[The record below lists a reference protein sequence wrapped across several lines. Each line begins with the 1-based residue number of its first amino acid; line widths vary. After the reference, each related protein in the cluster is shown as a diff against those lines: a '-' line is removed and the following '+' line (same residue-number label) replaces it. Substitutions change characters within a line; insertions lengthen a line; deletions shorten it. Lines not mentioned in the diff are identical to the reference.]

1 MPRTLRNI
9 HLTNADGRDATVQFS
24 AIKAPKP
31 PRKGLPGRTVT
42 FHRYLATTEA
52 GTHQALAAK
61 LGEDYADAL
70 IQGDPEVDL
79 ERVGR
84 GIGETH
90 VVQLSA
96 RGEVLY
102 AAPEIIEIIQGP
114 DGSERERR
122 APTDTPANVN
132 DELPVRWTGR
142 KMPKQDVI
150 RRFVFNRSLQLR
162 HIDGLSYDY
171 LYGMAKLLHEDD
183 AVMRMGAGPKG
194 RQPLILTV
202 NGSPCHAFL
211 EGRIDGD
218 KYMLL
223 MHLSN
228 MELKLPEV
236 QG

>member
-9 HLTNADGRDATVQFS
+9 HLTNADGRDATVQFQS
-24 AIKAPKP
+24 IKAPSP
-31 PRKGLPGRTVT
+31 PKKGVPGKQVR
-42 FHRYLATTEA
+42 FRRYLATTDA
-52 GTHQALAAK
+52 GTHAALSAK
-61 LGEDYADAL
+61 LGDDYADAL
-70 IQGDPEVDL
+70 VQGDPEVDL
-79 ERVGR
+79 EKVGR
-84 GIGETH
+84 AIGETH

-114 DGSERERR
+114 DGQERERR

-142 KMPKQDVI
+142 MMPKQDVI
-150 RRFVFNRSLQLR
+150 RRFVFGRTLQLR

-171 LYGMAKLLHEDD
+171 LYAMAKMLAEDD

-202 NGSPCHAFL
+202 NGSPCHGFL
-211 EGRIDGD
+211 EGRIDGER
-218 KYMLL
+218 YQLL
-223 MHLSN
+223 LHLSN
-228 MELKLPEV
+228 MELKRPEAM
-236 QG
+236 